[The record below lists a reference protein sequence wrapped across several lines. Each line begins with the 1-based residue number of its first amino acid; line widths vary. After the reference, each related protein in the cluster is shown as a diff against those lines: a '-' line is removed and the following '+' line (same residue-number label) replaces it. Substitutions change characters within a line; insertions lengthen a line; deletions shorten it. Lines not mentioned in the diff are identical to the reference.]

1 MISSSASPPRTIQAH
16 IHEKALSRVTRMF
29 SSGLGDIFNETL
41 QNARRAGASRVRI
54 SFDCPKDEAEPA
66 TITISDDGYGIEDP
80 AVLLSY
86 GRNGWDSGL
95 VQREDAAGMGLLS
108 LARRGCAISSRPRS
122 ANGRAFPGWS
132 VRLDPGHFAGETPA
146 TVLSDDQ
153 APWPH
158 GTVIRFPADD
168 HIATIRQSAEAAAR
182 YYPLPVILDGLPDS
196 PPQGQQLE
204 RRDFLCEAVRIETW
218 RGLRIG
224 VFMDRQLPFHDPK
237 LNFHGLT
244 VCLDLPSIRSVT
256 STRWNA
262 LVDVDDCPELQFV
275 LPARKE
281 VVETPFLLEM
291 RVAALHAIFRALAA
305 DPAPMPSFEHWLQA
319 RQAGIHIKPP
329 PAALRP
335 WRPDIADYHNHPEQ
349 PARVP
354 ATPDTLRMAIDLE
367 PPDSQAIWRAV
378 NLGSM
383 SEPILDSD
391 YMLAGF
397 DWYDR
402 LDRIAGVRFEAV
414 EDGKR
419 TEILAVGTLAE
430 DEGVAV
436 TADPQPHEPAFP
448 DRPDAIEIMLAVE
461 SADGAVRTIAIAAD
475 LAFVGDPN
483 DWVGDASPVV
493 TRSSDIEPD
502 QLADILYAS
511 YFSYSDDSDT
521 DSYDTQSE
529 RAQDDAWSLAVRTL
543 CSTEEALRQSLA
555 TAASRHL
562 TCLLP
567 RARTARIELAR
578 DRIVVTLDENT
589 GEAA

>member
-1 MISSSASPPRTIQAH
+1 MIFSSASSPRTIQAH

-29 SSGLGDIFNETL
+29 SSGLGDIFNESL

-66 TITISDDGYGIEDP
+66 TITISDDGNGIEDP
-80 AVLLSY
+80 GVLLSY
-86 GRNGWDSGL
+86 GQNGWDSGL
-95 VQREDAAGMGLLS
+95 VQREDAAGMGFLS
-108 LARRGCAISSRPRS
+108 LARRGCTISSRPRS

-132 VRLDPGHFAGETPA
+132 VQLDPEHFAGETPA

-168 HIATIRQSAEAAAR
+168 HIATIRQAAEAAAR

-204 RRDFLCEAVRIETW
+204 RRDFLCEAVRIESW

-224 VFMDRQLPFHDPK
+224 VFIDRQLPFHDPK

-244 VCLDLPSIRSVT
+244 VCLDLPSIRSIT

-262 LVDVDDCPELQFV
+262 LIDVDDCPELQFV

-281 VVETPFLLEM
+281 VVETPFLTD
-291 RVAALHAIFRALAA
+291 LHQATLHTIFRAMAA
-305 DPAPMPSFEHWLQA
+305 DPAPMPSFEDWLRA
-319 RQAGIHIKPP
+319 REAGIDIKPP
-329 PAALRP
+329 PAELRP
-335 WRPDIADYHNHPEQ
+335 WRPDIADIHDNRER
-349 PARVP
+349 PARIPVSSN
-354 ATPDTLRMAIDLE
+354 ALRMAIDLE
-367 PPDSQAIWRAV
+367 PPDSQALWRAV
-378 NLGSM
+378 NLS
-383 SEPILDSD
+383 SVCEPILDSD
-391 YMLAGF
+391 YQLAGF

-402 LDRIAGVRFEAV
+402 LDRIAGVRFDAI

-419 TEILAVGTLAE
+419 TEILSVGSLAE
-430 DEGVAV
+430 DEGVPV
-436 TADPQPHEPAFP
+436 TAGPEPHEPAFP
-448 DRPDAIEIMLAVE
+448 DRPGAIEIILAVE
-461 SADGAVRTIAIAAD
+461 SADGAVRAIAIAAD

-483 DWVGDASPVV
+483 DWVGDASPIV
-493 TRSSDIEPD
+493 TRSSDIEPG

-511 YFSYSDDSDT
+511 YFSYSDDSDM

-529 RAQDDAWSLAVRTL
+529 RAQDDAYGLAIRTL
-543 CSTEEALRQSLA
+543 CSTEEALRHSLA
-555 TAASRHL
+555 AAASRHL

-578 DRIVVTLDENT
+578 DRVLVTLDEIA